1 MANKGMELSQA
12 KEALQQKA
20 VELEAAKSAVEKA
33 EFARDIFLAK
43 FIIEFRCLKEVEERL
58 ERWLSREEHL

>member
-1 MANKGMELSQA
+1 MGQEKKVTMANKGMELSQA

-33 EFARDIFLAK
+33 GLCSYRK
-43 FIIEFRCLKEVEERL
+43 G
-58 ERWLSREEHL
+58 S

>member
-33 EFARDIFLAK
+33 EFARDIFLANMSHELRTPK
-43 FIIEFRCLKEVEERL
+43 IGRAHV
-58 ERWLSREEHL
+58 